1 MRQKQSKILGNI
13 DRNETKTNRRAGQRK
28 GRKLKV
34 LLIEDNPVDAHLMR
48 QLLLKRSDVQFEVAW
63 SACLKEGLKKLEE
76 ENFDVILLDMKLPE
90 SNGLTTVKRTYKK
103 APGIPIIVLTALNDE
118 ELALDALSAG
128 AQDYLVKGHVD
139 RPLIARAIRYA
150 IERRHMLDRLEEA
163 REKERHKQD
172 LSFIQRL
179 SAQSFGVTPIR
190 LSAPEIYEECI
201 QQYKVLLEQALE
213 QQAYKVDYQLSE
225 KLRELAETIGSL
237 KGGPRDVIEIYTQ
250 AVKAQINKAPRPSA
264 QALMEEARIIV
275 LELMGHLV
283 SYYRNYVPDSRDH
296 GK

>member
-1 MRQKQSKILGNI
+1 MKQKQSSVLDNSDINDNKA
-13 DRNETKTNRRAGQRK
+13 NRGTAQRK
-28 GRKLKV
+28 GRKLKI
-34 LLIEDNPVDAHLMR
+34 LLIEDNPADAHLMR
-48 QLLLKRSDVQFEVAW
+48 QLLLKRSDVQFDVVW
-63 SACLKEGLKKLEE
+63 STCLKEGLKKLEE

-90 SNGLTTVKRTYKK
+90 SSGLSTVKRTYKK

-118 ELALDALSAG
+118 EMALDALSAG

-150 IERRHMLDRLEEA
+150 IERRQMLDRLEEA
-163 REKERHKQD
+163 REKERHKRD
-172 LSFIQRL
+172 LSFIQTL

-190 LSAPEIYEECI
+190 LSAPGIYEECI
-201 QQYKVLLEQALE
+201 QQYKVLLGQALE
-213 QQAYKVDYQLSE
+213 QQAYKVDYHLSE
-225 KLRELAETIGSL
+225 KLRKLAETIGFL
-237 KGGPRDVIEIYTQ
+237 EGGPRDVIEIYTQ
-250 AVKAQINKAPRPSA
+250 AVKEQINKAPRPSA

-283 SYYRNYVPDSRDH
+283 SYYRKYVPDSRDH

>member
-1 MRQKQSKILGNI
+1 MRQK
-13 DRNETKTNRRAGQRK
+13 RK
-28 GRKLKV
+28 KLKI
-34 LLIEDNPVDAHLMR
+34 LLIEDNPVDAHLMQ
-48 QLLLKRSDVQFEVAW
+48 QLLLKRSDVPFDVVW
-63 SACLKEGLKKLEE
+63 STCLTEGLKKLEE

-90 SNGLTTVKRTYKK
+90 SSGLSTVKRTYKK

-118 ELALDALSAG
+118 EMALDALSAG
-128 AQDYLVKGHVD
+128 AQDYLVKGHVN

-150 IERRHMLDRLEEA
+150 IERRQMLDRLEEA
-163 REKERHKQD
+163 REKKRHKRD
-172 LSFIQRL
+172 LGFIQRL
-179 SAQSFGVTPIR
+179 SAQSFGVMPIR

-201 QQYKVLLEQALE
+201 QKYKVLLEQALE
-213 QQAYKVDYQLSE
+213 QQAYKVDYHLSE

-250 AVKAQINKAPRPSA
+250 AVKEKINKAPRPTA

-283 SYYRNYVPDSRDH
+283 YYYRKYVPDSRDH